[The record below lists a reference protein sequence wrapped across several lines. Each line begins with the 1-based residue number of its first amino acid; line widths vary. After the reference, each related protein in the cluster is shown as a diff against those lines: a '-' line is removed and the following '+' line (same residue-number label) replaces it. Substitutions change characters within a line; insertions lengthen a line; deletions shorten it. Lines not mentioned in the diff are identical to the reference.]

1 VNGDN
6 TVFAMTGNSTFY
18 IERQGPLH
26 NEKGELTRQECAL
39 FLVSTPQAGHQCLIF
54 GTGDWSIGKWR
65 LLVANWNWPDM
76 AFSVDGGPFQIG
88 SLKSSPHE
96 AEFGHLLIGSPSGE
110 KTLLDEIYI
119 FRRPLTEAEAKAI
132 YEALQREKNAK
143 G

>member
-1 VNGDN
+1 
-6 TVFAMTGNSTFY
+6 
-18 IERQGPLH
+18 
-26 NEKGELTRQECAL
+26 
-39 FLVSTPQAGHQCLIF
+39 
-54 GTGDWSIGKWR
+54 
-65 LLVANWNWPDM
+65 M

-88 SLKSSPHE
+88 SLKSRPHE
-96 AEFGHLLIGSPSGE
+96 AEFGHLFIGSPGGE